1 MKKISRRSF
10 LAVCGAMAAT
20 AALTA
25 CGGSSA
31 STAGTAASG
40 STAGSTAGSAAS
52 GEVFELKLSTTQTD
66 TSMIY
71 QGLQAAADKVAEDTD
86 GHVKVTIY
94 PSSQLGGEEDMI
106 DQALQGMGIA
116 VLTDA
121 GRLSSYVNDIG
132 IMNMAYIVD
141 NYEDGMK
148 LMATDTFKG
157 WDADLANNGICGLCY
172 NYYDGARSF
181 MGHKAYKTPADLK
194 GAVIRTP
201 GADPYVESISAMGAT
216 PYNIAWSEV
225 YNGIQTKSIDGC
237 EVQYTSAVSSKIYEV
252 CEYVSKTEHINLFNM
267 VICGQAWFD
276 KLPAEYQEVMKKDF
290 NDCAWLIFLGSDVA
304 MRGSGLIGVDLF
316 VKKFPAGVQKVLDIL
331 FKVII
336 AAFLCVLIYYG
347 YGMTTTGWAR
357 QITSLHIS
365 YSWVTMAVPVGSFFM
380 LISTILNIIERVK
393 TPAGQE
399 VKHEAGRDVG

>member
-31 STAGTAASG
+31 STAGTAAS
-40 STAGSTAGSAAS
+40 GSTAGSAAS

-148 LMATDTFKG
+148 LMATDTF
-157 WDADLANNGICGLCY
+157 
-172 NYYDGARSF
+172 
-181 MGHKAYKTPADLK
+181 MGHKAYNTPADLK

-290 NDCAWLIFLGSDVA
+290 NDCAYNNAQD
-304 MRGSGLIGVDLF
+304 
-316 VKKFPAGVQKVLDIL
+316 
-331 FKVII
+331 II
-336 AAFLCVLIYYG
+336 AAQDDMEKTLTDN
-347 YGMTTTGWAR
+347 GMTIVEVDKDIFREAVKPAYEKLGWTELR
-357 QITSLHIS
+357 EQL
-365 YSWVTMAVPVGSFFM
+365 Y
-380 LISTILNIIERVK
+380 K
-393 TPAGQE
+393 
-399 VKHEAGRDVG
+399 EAGVEA